1 MYTLNYFVFVFSI
14 VKRLKIGI
22 VISYFQLYYSD
33 KLLIFAIFR
42 GINIVSKC

>member
-1 MYTLNYFVFVFSI
+1 MYTLNYFVFVSSI

-33 KLLIFAIFR
+33 KLLIFVIFR